1 MRIVTSRLL
10 AFLVLCLNIKN
21 YPFIETI
28 FYFEENSM
36 LGTRKSM
43 NMIPQNKL
51 GLPYLFEMHKS
62 FNIPGS

>member
-1 MRIVTSRLL
+1 MRIVTSRFL

-43 NMIPQNKL
+43 NMIPEKN
-51 GLPYLFEMHKS
+51 
-62 FNIPGS
+62 